1 MDKRLNTDDEEL
13 DDAVMHA
20 DDTGMLR
27 EQHEIVEEELLHG
40 EGALETP
47 LEDPDEES

>member
-1 MDKRLNTDDEEL
+1 MEKRPNDDDEL

-27 EQHEIVEEELLHG
+27 EQRVVVEEELFHG
-40 EGALETP
+40 EGGLDT
-47 LEDPDEES
+47 PDEEGDRQE